1 MKELKIDEEFKSL
14 IPPLSTEEYNQLEE
28 NIKVDGCRDPL
39 VVWNGFI
46 IDGHNRYEICTKN
59 NIEFKVVNKK
69 DLDSSEAVKLWMI
82 HNQYGRRNLTAFT
95 RSELALVEKA
105 IIAKKAKEKQS
116 EAGGAVSQKS
126 DKAVIDTKKELAKNA
141 GVSHDTIHKVEKIKK
156 VATQELQDT
165 LRTEQSGVSINLASK
180 VAQEEPELQKVFVK
194 KVESGV
200 KATKAFEEI
209 KQEQKEAEKEA
220 QIEASKDVKIKYTVI
235 NGDSTIETENA
246 PYGIKCVVT
255 DPPYG
260 MAFVSN
266 RRTSSAKDNGIANDE
281 SIDQAIKVTKT
292 VFNNLYKKMDDNS
305 SLFCF
310 IGWREEP
317 HFRGLIEDCG
327 FTIKNS
333 IIWVKQNHGTGDL
346 KGSFAPKHERI
357 VFAVKGKPELSYRHP
372 DVING
377 IDTRTEHPTAK
388 PIDLIKK
395 LIESTTKTGDIVA
408 DPFAGHGSTLIS
420 AKESNRNL
428 WGCELDEYNHSCI
441 LEHLNG

>member
-1 MKELKIDEEFKSL
+1 MKLQIDEEFKSL

-28 NIKVDGCRDPL
+28 NIKLEGCRDPL

-46 IDGHNRYEICTKN
+46 IDGHNGYAICTKN
-59 NIEFKVVNKK
+59 NIEFDVVYKK
-69 DLDSSEAVKLWMI
+69 DLESKEAVKLWMI

-105 IIAKKAKEKQS
+105 IIAKGAEENRVSRRQNSDNEQS
-116 EAGGAVSQKS
+116 
-126 DKAVIDTKKELAKNA
+126 IDTKKELAKNA

-180 VAQEEPELQKVFVK
+180 VAQEEPELQKEFVK
-194 KVESGV
+194 KIESGV

-220 QIEASKDVKIKYTVI
+220 QIEASKDVKINYTVI
-235 NGDSTIETENA
+235 NGDSTIEIENA
-246 PYGIKCVVT
+246 PDKIKCVVT

-266 RRTSSAKDNGIANDE
+266 RRTSTAKDSGIANDE

-292 VFNNLYKKMDDNS
+292 VFKNLYKKMDDNS

-317 HFRGLIEDCG
+317 HFRDLIEDCG

-333 IIWVKQNHGTGDL
+333 IIWVKANHGTGDL

-357 VFAVKGKPELSYRHP
+357 VFAVKGKPELSYRYP

-388 PIDLIKK
+388 PVDLIKK
-395 LIESTTKTGDIVA
+395 LIESTTNAGDIVA

-441 LEHLNG
+441 LEYLND

>member
-1 MKELKIDEEFKSL
+1 MKLQIDEEFKSL

-28 NIKVDGCRDPL
+28 NIKLEGCRDPL
-39 VVWNGFI
+39 VIWDEVYI
-46 IDGHNRYEICTKN
+46 IDGHNRYDICTKN
-59 NIEFKVVNKK
+59 NIEFNVVYKK
-69 DLDSSEAVKLWMI
+69 DLESREAVKLWMI

-105 IIAKKAKEKQS
+105 IIAKGAEENRVSRRQNSDNEQS
-116 EAGGAVSQKS
+116 
-126 DKAVIDTKKELAKNA
+126 IDTKKELAKNA

-180 VAQEEPELQKVFVK
+180 VAQEEPELQKEFVK
-194 KVESGV
+194 KIESGV

-220 QIEASKDVKIKYTVI
+220 QIEASKDVKINYTVI
-235 NGDSTIETENA
+235 NGDSTIEIENA
-246 PYGIKCVVT
+246 PDKIKCVVT

-266 RRTSSAKDNGIANDE
+266 RRTSSAKDIGIANDE
-281 SIDQAIKVTKT
+281 SIEQAIKVTKT
-292 VFNNLYKKMDDNS
+292 VFSNLYKKMDDNS

-317 HFRGLIEDCG
+317 QFRDLIEDCG

-333 IIWVKQNHGTGDL
+333 VIWVKPNHGTGDL

-357 VFAVKGKPELSYRHP
+357 VFAVKGKPELSYRYP
-372 DVING
+372 DVIDG
-377 IDTRTEHPTAK
+377 SDTRTEHPTAK

-395 LIESTTKTGDIVA
+395 LIESTTEVGDIVA

-420 AKESNRNL
+420 AKESNRDL
-428 WGCELDEYNHSCI
+428 WGCELDKYNHSCI
-441 LEHLNG
+441 LEYLHD